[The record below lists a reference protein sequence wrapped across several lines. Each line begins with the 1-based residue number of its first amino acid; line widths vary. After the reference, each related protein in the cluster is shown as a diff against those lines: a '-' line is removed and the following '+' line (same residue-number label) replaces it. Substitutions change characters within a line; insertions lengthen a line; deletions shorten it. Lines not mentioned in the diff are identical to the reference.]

1 MRAVIQRVAQAT
13 VKVDNQ
19 TVGAIDEGMVV
30 LVAVE
35 QGDEQSD
42 LDFLKKKI
50 LQLRIFEDE
59 TGKMNLSV
67 QDLRAE
73 ILVISQ
79 FTLMGDT
86 RKGNRPSFSRA
97 ASPEI
102 ARSLYHALIEE
113 LAADGLRVESGQFQ
127 ARMDVTLTNRGPVTL
142 VVDSKQA
149 L

>member
-1 MRAVIQRVAQAT
+1 MRAVVQRVAQAR
-13 VKVDNQ
+13 VEV
-19 TVGAIDEGMVV
+19 EGKTIGKIGEGLLVF
-30 LVAVE
+30 VAVE
-35 QGDEQSD
+35 EGDDHTD
-42 LDFLKKKI
+42 LDFLARKI

-67 QDLRAE
+67 QDLGAD

-97 ASPEI
+97 ARPEA
-102 ARSLYHALIEE
+102 ARPLYEALIES
-113 LAADGLRVESGQFQ
+113 LRSRGLKVESGEFQ
-127 ARMDVTLTNRGPVTL
+127 ALMDVTLTNRGPVTL
-142 VVDSKQA
+142 IVDSKQA